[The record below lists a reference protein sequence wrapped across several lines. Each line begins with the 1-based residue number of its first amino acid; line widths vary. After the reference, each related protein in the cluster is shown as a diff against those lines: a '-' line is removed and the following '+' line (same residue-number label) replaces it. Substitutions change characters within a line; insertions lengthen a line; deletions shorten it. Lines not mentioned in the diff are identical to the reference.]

1 MMCAVRRF
9 LGLVAAV
16 VALVAAPPGAAGST
30 TGDSPLVLTVLGPAT
45 VEAPSGIALDTA
57 GDLFVADTGHCR
69 VLVVPAHA
77 GTSYGVRLRPGHAA
91 IVAGGSCSGAGSIGH
106 PSGVTVDARGDVYI
120 AEATAQRV
128 QVVRPDGPRT
138 VVTVAGHVG
147 DRGGRPLRR
156 ERSLPLH
163 EHVMLYDVHVVPL
176 GGVTPLTRYD
186 CTSSRTHAL

>member
-1 MMCAVRRF
+1 MVVGRCADHYGASPGPAAPATGMMCAVRRF

-138 VVTVAGHVG
+138 VVTVAGTSAPGVAVLFVG
-147 DRGGRPLRR
+147 SGAYRF
-156 ERSLPLH
+156 
-163 EHVMLYDVHVVPL
+163 
-176 GGVTPLTRYD
+176 
-186 CTSSRTHAL
+186 TST